1 MSKNPKAFRSI
12 SEAAEEVGVPQHV
25 LRFWETKFDFIA
37 PVKRAG
43 GRRFYRPADIETL
56 QTVRR
61 LLHEDGL
68 TIKGVQRLLKDKGK
82 AAFSDAAVPSVI
94 VDNEAVVEHEM
105 AFVPSGMC
113 VERLEAVLSQIEAAH
128 SHLETVLRR

>member
-12 SEAAEEVGVPQHV
+12 SEAADEVGVPQHV
-25 LRFWETKFDFIA
+25 LRFWETKFDFIT

-43 GRRFYRPADIETL
+43 GRRFYRQADIESL

-68 TIKGVQRLLKDKGK
+68 TIKGVQRLFKEKGK
-82 AAFSDAAVPSVI
+82 AAFPMASVEAAISDMDEAAADSARVSANGLNS
-94 VDNEAVVEHEM
+94 DQLEM
-105 AFVPSGMC
+105 
-113 VERLEAVLSQIEAAH
+113 VLAQIEAAQA
-128 SHLETVLRR
+128 HLQTVLRH